1 MAEGIKVDGLGLL
14 QKNLRGVRKDLP
26 KGLTQ
31 VHRKVAEPVAD
42 RARRGV
48 RSRTGRL
55 AGTVKAQGTQRVA
68 RVSAGQRLPYAGVNH
83 YGGYPGDYPGN
94 PFLTDAINELTDE
107 SFRLYET
114 ELNKWL
120 EGLWVDSH

>member
-14 QKNLRGVRKDLP
+14 QKNLRSVQKDLP

-31 VHRKVAEPVAD
+31 VHRTVAEPVAD
-42 RARRGV
+42 RARSRV

-55 AGTVKAQGTQRVA
+55 AGTIKAQGTQKVA
-68 RVSAGQRLPYAGVNH
+68 RVAAGQRLVYGAINH

-94 PFLTDAINELTDE
+94 PFLTDAINDM
-107 SFRLYET
+107 SDSSYRLYET

-120 EGLWVDSH
+120 EGVWADG